1 MATRGPLSGC
11 VPLSSSKNESSP
23 NKHLPMRGKPGEIY
37 IFPFVQVLC
46 GPYGVQRVLA
56 TPYASPA
63 CCGMTDAK
71 GAFMFTMVA

>member
-1 MATRGPLSGC
+1 MTTHGPLSGC

-23 NKHLPMRGKPGEIY
+23 NKHLPMRGKA
-37 IFPFVQVLC
+37 VQILC

-56 TPYASPA
+56 APYASPA
-63 CCGMTDAK
+63 CYGMTDAK

>member
-1 MATRGPLSGC
+1 
-11 VPLSSSKNESSP
+11 
-23 NKHLPMRGKPGEIY
+23 MRGKAGEIY

-71 GAFMFTMVA
+71 GAFVFTMVA